1 MATSMSKHNTVFI
14 GMDTHKSFIEVAY
27 IEDVRGVKPIHL
39 GKIPSTK
46 QAVKKLA
53 R

>member
-1 MATSMSKHNTVFI
+1 MSKHNIIFI
-14 GMDTHKSFIEVAY
+14 GVDTHKSFIEVAY
-27 IEDVRGVKPIHL
+27 IEDVWGVKPIPL

>member
-1 MATSMSKHNTVFI
+1 MSKHNIVFI

-39 GKIPSTK
+39 GKNPSTK
-46 QAVKKLA
+46 QSVIKLV
-53 R
+53 RRF